1 MPLSAKRR
9 SGLKSNSR
17 LQGARIMRRAPE
29 AERLGSLQI
38 PHRVLTLTGRMK
50 MIVSRTLV
58 VVCISLALALVS
70 VFVQARELGDMDG
83 RWMFIAGSSNGAEE
97 FIDPASIVL
106 ERQFNAWSCWVRILD
121 PKRRE
126 E

>member
-1 MPLSAKRR
+1 
-9 SGLKSNSR
+9 
-17 LQGARIMRRAPE
+17 
-29 AERLGSLQI
+29 
-38 PHRVLTLTGRMK
+38 MK
-50 MIVSRTLV
+50 MIVSRTLP

-106 ERQFNAWSCWVRILD
+106 ERQFNAWA
-121 PKRRE
+121 
-126 E
+126 